1 MTGGRGMNVEHC
13 VKCDEATGRAGRGD
27 DSLFDADGKGPY
39 CENCW
44 DKTGEPMKKEIGGKV
59 QVPETFACDGCAAER
74 GDDLCLDL
82 HDDTMTCGN
91 KIWEEEK
98 MRAQK
103 TALEL
108 VDECFVTNEVN
119 MDNLENIKSAIER
132 EHENKMDNI
141 ARLQAMYDTQSEHVA
156 EAEQR
161 IKRLEQNAVNM
172 PRCEITMRPISELP
186 DTVPE
191 GCVIVAVG
199 GGESWTWDDEAEIP
213 HEWLKRPNSRKP
225 ALFCIITIPEAERK
239 LKACPYCQAIPVK
252 LTNYW
257 DIKHTDACP
266 IQSACVIMF
275 DKCDIWGWK

>member
-1 MTGGRGMNVEHC
+1 MNVEHC

-39 CENCW
+39 CDDCW
-44 DKTGEPMKKEIGGKV
+44 DKTGEPMKKAIGGKVYV
-59 QVPETFACDGCAAER
+59 QVPETFACEGCAAER

-82 HDDTMTCGN
+82 HDDKMTCGN

-132 EHENKMDNI
+132 EHIEAAEMKRAAQDWH
-141 ARLQAMYDTQSEHVA
+141 ARVLAMYDTQSEHVA

-172 PRCEITMRPISELP
+172 SRCEITMRPISELP
-186 DTVPE
+186 DWVEE
-191 GCVIVAVG
+191 GCCLIYF
-199 GGESWTWDDEAEIP
+199 DDLGAKLTGRGAS
-213 HEWLKRPNSRKP
+213 H
-225 ALFCIITIPEAERK
+225 FCIMPLPKPYPHRK

-257 DIKHTDACP
+257 NIRHTDACP

-275 DKCDIWGWK
+275 DKCDTWGWE